1 MMFASVFASLGTRIM
16 FVVLAALLG
25 LGGLFIGFVK
35 VIQKDV
41 LAQLM
46 EHLETGQYKKRE
58 KTLAYMTKI
67 LEQGIHEY
75 YKNFDNATARKM
87 ALDYF
92 KRINDDKGMIYMVVV
107 DKNGVVLF
115 DPVNPK
121 TVGQSGLDAQSVDGV
136 YYVRGYLEAAKKGG
150 GYTYYKMPKYDGGVP
165 EKKFAYSHYDE
176 VSQMVIATTSY
187 YTDYTDINTENQAI
201 KEGVNKVFNENT
213 TKLFLWILTATIALV
228 VLTLIYA
235 KLRIVKRIDELVLKI
250 NAFSHGDKDLRA
262 KIDVGDRNDEISQ
275 VGRGI
280 NLFVENA
287 RLIMEE
293 IKGISTSNKTSMDK
307 LVQIAQ
313 ETQKSM
319 KDSSTTLNSVKNKA
333 TDVASMMNI
342 SIEQSQGLRK
352 RLIETQGL
360 VKESKDAIGD
370 LFSQIIESAHTEE
383 ELSSKVE
390 QLSRNADDVKSILD
404 IINDI
409 ADQTNLLALNAAIE
423 AARAGEHGRGFA
435 VVADE
440 VRNLAG
446 RTQKS
451 LAEINSTIMVI
462 VQEINAVSSQMNL
475 NSQKM
480 ERLSDMSKSVQ
491 ETYEKMSS
499 NLSSVVLDSNQ
510 SMDDYAKSGRQIEAM
525 VSDFAEVEKVASKTL
540 ADSSDI
546 LNIATHVSGTT
557 MNLDKQV
564 NLFKT

>member
-1 MMFASVFASLGTRIM
+1 M

-41 LAQLM
+41 LVQLM

-176 VSQMVIATTSY
+176 VSQMVIAATSY
-187 YTDYTDINTENQAI
+187 YTDINTENKAI

-333 TDVASMMNI
+333 TDVASMVNA

-462 VQEINAVSSQMNL
+462 VQEINDVSSQMNL

-499 NLSSVVLDSNQ
+499 NLSSVVRDSNQ
-510 SMDDYAKSGRQIEAM
+510 SMDDYAKSGHQIEAM

>member
-1 MMFASVFASLGTRIM
+1 MMFSSVFASLGTRIM
-16 FVVLAALLG
+16 LVVLAALLG

-35 VIQKDV
+35 VMQKDV

-46 EHLETGQYKKRE
+46 EHLENGQYKKRE

-176 VSQMVIATTSY
+176 VSQMVIAATSY
-187 YTDYTDINTENQAI
+187 YTDINTENKAI

-235 KLRIVKRIDELVLKI
+235 KLRIVKRIDELVFKI

-499 NLSSVVLDSNQ
+499 NLSSVVQDSNQ
-510 SMDDYAKSGRQIEAM
+510 SMDDYAKSGHQIEAM
-525 VSDFAEVEKVASKTL
+525 VSDFIEVEKVASKTL

>member
-176 VSQMVIATTSY
+176 VSQMVIAATSY
-187 YTDYTDINTENQAI
+187 YTDINTENKAI

-228 VLTLIYA
+228 VLALIYA

-333 TDVASMMNI
+333 TDVASMMSA
-342 SIEQSQGLRK
+342 SIEQSQGLRR

-383 ELSSKVE
+383 ELSSKIE

-499 NLSSVVLDSNQ
+499 NLSSVVSDSNQ
-510 SMDDYAKSGRQIEAM
+510 SMDDYAKSGHQIEAM
-525 VSDFAEVEKVASKTL
+525 VGDFAEVEKVASKTL

>member
-1 MMFASVFASLGTRIM
+1 MVFFSMFSSLGARIV
-16 FVVLAALLG
+16 FVVLAALLV
-25 LGGLFIGFVK
+25 LGGLSVGLVK
-35 VIQKDV
+35 FMQKDA

-46 EHLETGQYKKRE
+46 EHLETEQYKKRE
-58 KTLAYMTKI
+58 KTLAYMTKL

-176 VSQMVIATTSY
+176 VSQMVIAATSY
-187 YTDYTDINTENQAI
+187 YTDINTENKAI

-275 VGRGI
+275 VGRGV

-370 LFSQIIESAHTEE
+370 LFSQITESAHTEE
-383 ELSSKVE
+383 ELSSQVE

-499 NLSSVVLDSNQ
+499 NLSSVVSDSNQ

-525 VSDFAEVEKVASKTL
+525 VSDFVGVEKVASKTL

>member
-16 FVVLAALLG
+16 LVVLAALLG

-35 VIQKDV
+35 VMQKDV

-176 VSQMVIATTSY
+176 VSQMVIAATSY
-187 YTDYTDINTENQAI
+187 YTDINTENKAI

-213 TKLFLWILTATIALV
+213 AKLFLWILTATIALV

-250 NAFSHGDKDLRA
+250 NAFSHGDKDLRT

-275 VGRGI
+275 VGRGV

-333 TDVASMMNI
+333 TDVASMMNT

-370 LFSQIIESAHTEE
+370 LFSQITESAHTEE

-462 VQEINAVSSQMNL
+462 VQEINDVSSQMNL

-499 NLSSVVLDSNQ
+499 NLSSVVSDSNQ

-525 VSDFAEVEKVASKTL
+525 VSDFVGVEKVASKTL

>member
-1 MMFASVFASLGTRIM
+1 MMFSSMFSSLRARIVL
-16 FVVLAALLG
+16 VVLAALIS

-35 VIQKDV
+35 VMQKDV
-41 LAQLM
+41 LVQLM
-46 EHLETGQYKKRE
+46 EHLETAQYKKRE
-58 KTLAYMTKI
+58 KTLAYMTEI

-75 YKNFDNATARKM
+75 YKSFDNTTARKM

-136 YYVRGYLEAAKKGG
+136 YYVRGYLQAAKKGG

-176 VSQMVIATTSY
+176 VSQMVIVATSY
-187 YTDYTDINTENQAI
+187 YTDINAENKAI
-201 KEGVNKVFNENT
+201 KEGVDKVFNENT
-213 TKLFLWILTATIALV
+213 AKLFLWILSATIALV

-262 KIDVGDRNDEISQ
+262 KIDVDDRNDEISQ
-275 VGRGI
+275 VGRGV

-293 IKGISTSNKTSMDK
+293 IKGISTLNKTSMDK
-307 LVQIAQ
+307 LVQITQ

-333 TDVASMMNI
+333 TDIADMMNI

-352 RLIETQGL
+352 RLVETQGL

-370 LFSQIIESAHTEE
+370 LFSQITESAHTEE

-462 VQEINAVSSQMNL
+462 VQEINSVSSQMNL

-510 SMDDYAKSGRQIEAM
+510 SMDDYAKSGHQIEAM
-525 VSDFAEVEKVASKTL
+525 VSDFVEVEKVASKTL
-540 ADSSDI
+540 ADSSEI
-546 LNIATHVSGTT
+546 LNIATHVSGTAI
-557 MNLDKQV
+557 NLDKQV

>member
-1 MMFASVFASLGTRIM
+1 MMFSSMFASLGTRIM
-16 FVVLAALLG
+16 LVVLAALLG

-35 VIQKDV
+35 VMQKDV

-46 EHLETGQYKKRE
+46 EHLENGQYKKRE
-58 KTLAYMTKI
+58 KTLAYMTKL

-75 YKNFDNATARKM
+75 YKSFDNATARKM

-176 VSQMVIATTSY
+176 VSQMVIAATSY
-187 YTDYTDINTENQAI
+187 YTDINTENKAI

-213 TKLFLWILTATIALV
+213 TKLFLWILSATIALV

-293 IKGISTSNKTSMDK
+293 IKGISTLNKTSMDQ
-307 LVQIAQ
+307 LVQITQ

-333 TDVASMMNI
+333 TDIASMMNI

-370 LFSQIIESAHTEE
+370 LFSQITESAHTEE
-383 ELSSKVE
+383 ELSSQVE

-510 SMDDYAKSGRQIEAM
+510 SMDDYAKSGHQIEAM
-525 VSDFAEVEKVASKTL
+525 VSDFVEVEKVASKTL

-546 LNIATHVSGTT
+546 LNIATHVSETT
-557 MNLDKQV
+557 INLDKQV

>member
-1 MMFASVFASLGTRIM
+1 MVFSSMFASLGTRIM
-16 FVVLAALLG
+16 LVVLAALLG

-35 VIQKDV
+35 VMQKDV

-46 EHLETGQYKKRE
+46 EHLENGQYKKRE
-58 KTLAYMTKI
+58 KTLAYMTKL

-75 YKNFDNATARKM
+75 YKSFDNATARKM

-176 VSQMVIATTSY
+176 VSQMVIAATSY
-187 YTDYTDINTENQAI
+187 YTDINTENKAI

-235 KLRIVKRIDELVLKI
+235 KLRIVKRIDELVFKI

-275 VGRGI
+275 VGRGV

-293 IKGISTSNKTSMDK
+293 IKGISTLNKTSMDK
-307 LVQIAQ
+307 LVQITQ

-319 KDSSTTLNSVKNKA
+319 KNSSTTLNSVKNKA
-333 TDVASMMNI
+333 TDIASMMNA

-352 RLIETQGL
+352 RLIETQAF
-360 VKESKDAIGD
+360 VKESKDAIGH
-370 LFSQIIESAHTEE
+370 LFSQITESAHTEE
-383 ELSSKVE
+383 ELSSQVE

-499 NLSSVVLDSNQ
+499 NLSSVVQDSNQ
-510 SMDDYAKSGRQIEAM
+510 SMDDYAKSGHQIEAM
-525 VSDFAEVEKVASKTL
+525 VSDFVEVEKVASKTL

-546 LNIATHVSGTT
+546 LNIATHVSETA

>member
-1 MMFASVFASLGTRIM
+1 MMFSSMFASLGTRIM
-16 FVVLAALLG
+16 LVVLAALLG

-35 VIQKDV
+35 VMQKDV
-41 LAQLM
+41 LTQLM

-75 YKNFDNATARKM
+75 YKSFDNATARKM

-176 VSQMVIATTSY
+176 VSQMVIAATSY
-187 YTDYTDINTENQAI
+187 YTDINTENKAI

-228 VLTLIYA
+228 VLTLVYA

-293 IKGISTSNKTSMDK
+293 IKGISTLNKTSMDQ
-307 LVQIAQ
+307 LVQITQ

-333 TDVASMMNI
+333 TDIASMMNI

-370 LFSQIIESAHTEE
+370 LFSQITESAHTEE
-383 ELSSKVE
+383 ELSSQVE

-499 NLSSVVLDSNQ
+499 NLSSVVSDSNQ
-510 SMDDYAKSGRQIEAM
+510 SMDDYAKSGHQIEAM
-525 VSDFAEVEKVASKTL
+525 VSDFVEVEKVASKTL

-546 LNIATHVSGTT
+546 LNIATHVSETT
-557 MNLDKQV
+557 INLDKQV

>member
-1 MMFASVFASLGTRIM
+1 MFSSMFASLGTRIM
-16 FVVLAALLG
+16 LVVLAALLG

-35 VIQKDV
+35 VMQKDV

-46 EHLETGQYKKRE
+46 EHLENGQYKKRE
-58 KTLAYMTKI
+58 KTLAYMTRL

-75 YKNFDNATARKM
+75 YKSFDNATARKM

-176 VSQMVIATTSY
+176 VSQMVIAATSY
-187 YTDYTDINTENQAI
+187 YTDINTENKAI

-250 NAFSHGDKDLRA
+250 NAFSRGDKDLRI

-275 VGRGI
+275 VGRGV

-293 IKGISTSNKTSMDK
+293 IKGISTLNKTSMDK
-307 LVQIAQ
+307 LVQITQ

-333 TDVASMMNI
+333 TDIASMMNA

-370 LFSQIIESAHTEE
+370 LFSQITESAHTED

-510 SMDDYAKSGRQIEAM
+510 SMDDYAKSGHQIEAM
-525 VSDFAEVEKVASKTL
+525 VSDFVEVEKVASKTL
-540 ADSSDI
+540 ADSSDV
-546 LNIATHVSGTT
+546 LNIATHVSETT

>member
-1 MMFASVFASLGTRIM
+1 MMFSSMFASLGTRIM
-16 FVVLAALLG
+16 LVVLAALLG

-35 VIQKDV
+35 VMQKDV

-46 EHLETGQYKKRE
+46 EHLENGQYKKRE
-58 KTLAYMTKI
+58 KTLAYMTKL

-75 YKNFDNATARKM
+75 YKSFDNATARKM

-121 TVGQSGLDAQSVDGV
+121 TVGQSGLEAQSVDGV

-176 VSQMVIATTSY
+176 VSQMVIAATSY
-187 YTDYTDINTENQAI
+187 YTDINTENKAI

-213 TKLFLWILTATIALV
+213 TKLFLWILTATITLV
-228 VLTLIYA
+228 VLTLVYA

-250 NAFSHGDKDLRA
+250 NAFSHGDKDLRI

-275 VGRGI
+275 VGRGV

-333 TDVASMMNI
+333 TDVASMMNA

-383 ELSSKVE
+383 ELSSQVE

-499 NLSSVVLDSNQ
+499 NLSSVVSDSNQ

-525 VSDFAEVEKVASKTL
+525 VSDFVGVEKVASKTL

>member
-1 MMFASVFASLGTRIM
+1 MMFSSMFASLGTRIM
-16 FVVLAALLG
+16 LVVLAALLG

-35 VIQKDV
+35 VMQKDV

-67 LEQGIHEY
+67 IEQGIHEY

-176 VSQMVIATTSY
+176 VSQMVIAMTSY
-187 YTDYTDINTENQAI
+187 YTDINTENKAI
-201 KEGVNKVFNENT
+201 KEGVNKVFDENT

-293 IKGISTSNKTSMDK
+293 IKGISTLNKTSMDK
-307 LVQIAQ
+307 LVQITQ

-333 TDVASMMNI
+333 TDIASMMDA

-370 LFSQIIESAHTEE
+370 LFSQITESAHTEE

-462 VQEINAVSSQMNL
+462 VQEINDVSSQMNL

-499 NLSSVVLDSNQ
+499 NLSSVVSDSNQ
-510 SMDDYAKSGRQIEAM
+510 TMDDYAKSGHQIEAM

-546 LNIATHVSGTT
+546 LNIATHVNGTT

>member
-35 VIQKDV
+35 VMQKDV

-67 LEQGIHEY
+67 IEQGIHEY
-75 YKNFDNATARKM
+75 YKDFDNATARKM

-92 KRINDDKGMIYMVVV
+92 KHINDDKGMIYMVVV

-176 VSQMVIATTSY
+176 VSQMVIAATSY
-187 YTDYTDINTENQAI
+187 YTDINTENKAI

-250 NAFSHGDKDLRA
+250 NAFSHGDKDLRT

-275 VGRGI
+275 VGRGV

-333 TDVASMMNI
+333 TDVASMMNA

-383 ELSSKVE
+383 ELSSQVE

-499 NLSSVVLDSNQ
+499 NLSSVVSDSNQ

-525 VSDFAEVEKVASKTL
+525 VSDFVGVEKVASKTL

>member
-1 MMFASVFASLGTRIM
+1 MFSSVFASLGTRIM
-16 FVVLAALLG
+16 LVVLAALLG

-35 VIQKDV
+35 VMQKDV
-41 LAQLM
+41 LMQLM

-75 YKNFDNATARKM
+75 YKNFDNTTARKM

-176 VSQMVIATTSY
+176 VSQMVIAATSY
-187 YTDYTDINTENQAI
+187 YTDINTENKAI

-262 KIDVGDRNDEISQ
+262 RIDVGDRNDEISQ
-275 VGRGI
+275 VGRGV

-333 TDVASMMNI
+333 TDVANMMNT

-360 VKESKDAIGD
+360 VKESKEAIGD
-370 LFSQIIESAHTEE
+370 LFSQITESAHTEE

-499 NLSSVVLDSNQ
+499 NLSSVVSDSNQ
-510 SMDDYAKSGRQIEAM
+510 SMDDYAKSGHQIEAM
-525 VSDFAEVEKVASKTL
+525 VSDFVEVEKVASKTL

-546 LNIATHVSGTT
+546 LNIATHVSETT

>member
-1 MMFASVFASLGTRIM
+1 MFASLGTRIM
-16 FVVLAALLG
+16 LVVLAALLG

-35 VIQKDV
+35 VMQKDV

-176 VSQMVIATTSY
+176 VSQMVIAATSY
-187 YTDYTDINTENQAI
+187 YTDINTENKAI

-250 NAFSHGDKDLRA
+250 NAFSRGDKDLRI

-275 VGRGI
+275 VGRGV

-307 LVQIAQ
+307 LVQITQ

-319 KDSSTTLNSVKNKA
+319 KNSSTTLNSVKNKA
-333 TDVASMMNI
+333 TDVASMMNA

-462 VQEINAVSSQMNL
+462 VQEINDVSSQMNL

-499 NLSSVVLDSNQ
+499 NLSSVVQDSNQ

-525 VSDFAEVEKVASKTL
+525 VSDFVGVEKVASKTL

>member
-1 MMFASVFASLGTRIM
+1 MFSSMFASLGTRIM
-16 FVVLAALLG
+16 LVVLAALLG

-35 VIQKDV
+35 VMQKDV

-46 EHLETGQYKKRE
+46 EHLENGQYKKRE
-58 KTLAYMTKI
+58 KTLAYMTKL

-75 YKNFDNATARKM
+75 YKSFDNATARKM

-107 DKNGVVLF
+107 DKNGIVLF

-176 VSQMVIATTSY
+176 VSQMVIAATSY
-187 YTDYTDINTENQAI
+187 YTDINTENKAI
-201 KEGVNKVFNENT
+201 KEGVNKVFDENT

-250 NAFSHGDKDLRA
+250 NAFSRGDKDLRI

-275 VGRGI
+275 VGRGV

-293 IKGISTSNKTSMDK
+293 IKGISTLNKTSMDK
-307 LVQIAQ
+307 LVQITQ

-333 TDVASMMNI
+333 TDIASMMNI

-370 LFSQIIESAHTEE
+370 LFSQITESAHTED

-510 SMDDYAKSGRQIEAM
+510 SMDDYAKSGHQIEAM
-525 VSDFAEVEKVASKTL
+525 VSDFVEVEKVASKTL

-546 LNIATHVSGTT
+546 LNIATHVSETT

>member
-35 VIQKDV
+35 VMQKDV

-46 EHLETGQYKKRE
+46 DHLETGQYKKRE
-58 KTLAYMTKI
+58 KTLAYMTKL

-75 YKNFDNATARKM
+75 YKSFDNATARKM

-176 VSQMVIATTSY
+176 VSQMVIAATSY
-187 YTDYTDINTENQAI
+187 YTDINTENKAI

-250 NAFSHGDKDLRA
+250 NAFSHGDKDLRT

-275 VGRGI
+275 VGRGV

-333 TDVASMMNI
+333 TDVASMMNA

-383 ELSSKVE
+383 ELSSQVE

-499 NLSSVVLDSNQ
+499 NLSSVVSDSNQ

-525 VSDFAEVEKVASKTL
+525 VSDFVGVEKVASKTL

>member
-25 LGGLFIGFVK
+25 LGGLFTGFVK
-35 VIQKDV
+35 VMQKDV

-87 ALDYF
+87 ALEYF

-176 VSQMVIATTSY
+176 VSQMVIAATSY
-187 YTDYTDINTENQAI
+187 YTDINTENKAI

-333 TDVASMMNI
+333 TDVASMMNA

-360 VKESKDAIGD
+360 VKESKDAIED

-383 ELSSKVE
+383 ELSSQVE

-462 VQEINAVSSQMNL
+462 VQEINDVSSQMNL

-499 NLSSVVLDSNQ
+499 NLSSVVSDSNQ

-525 VSDFAEVEKVASKTL
+525 VSDFVEVEKVASKTL

>member
-41 LAQLM
+41 LVQLM

-176 VSQMVIATTSY
+176 VSQMVIAATSY
-187 YTDYTDINTENQAI
+187 YTDINTENKAI

-213 TKLFLWILTATIALV
+213 TRLFLWILTATIALV

-333 TDVASMMNI
+333 TDVASMMNA

-370 LFSQIIESAHTEE
+370 LFSQITESAHTEE

-499 NLSSVVLDSNQ
+499 NLSSVVSDSNQ

-525 VSDFAEVEKVASKTL
+525 VSDFVGVEKVASKTL

>member
-1 MMFASVFASLGTRIM
+1 MMFSSMFASLGTRIM
-16 FVVLAALLG
+16 LVVLAALLG

-35 VIQKDV
+35 VMQKDV

-176 VSQMVIATTSY
+176 VSQMVIAATSY
-187 YTDYTDINTENQAI
+187 YTDINTENKAI

-250 NAFSHGDKDLRA
+250 NAFSRGDKDLRI

-275 VGRGI
+275 VGHGV

-293 IKGISTSNKTSMDK
+293 IKGISTLNKTSMDK
-307 LVQIAQ
+307 LVQITQ

-333 TDVASMMNI
+333 TDIASMMNI

-370 LFSQIIESAHTEE
+370 LFSQITESAHTEE

-462 VQEINAVSSQMNL
+462 VQEINDVSSQMNL

>member
-1 MMFASVFASLGTRIM
+1 MFSSMFASLGTRIM
-16 FVVLAALLG
+16 LVVLAALLG

-35 VIQKDV
+35 VMQKDV

-46 EHLETGQYKKRE
+46 EHLENGQYKKRE
-58 KTLAYMTKI
+58 KTLAYMTKL

-75 YKNFDNATARKM
+75 YKSFDNATARKM

-165 EKKFAYSHYDE
+165 EKKFAYSHYDK
-176 VSQMVIATTSY
+176 VSQMVIAATSY
-187 YTDYTDINTENQAI
+187 YTDINTENKAI

-228 VLTLIYA
+228 VLTLVYA

-293 IKGISTSNKTSMDK
+293 IKGISTLNKTSMDQ
-307 LVQIAQ
+307 LVQITQ

-319 KDSSTTLNSVKNKA
+319 KDSTTTLNSVKNKA
-333 TDVASMMNI
+333 TDIASMMNA

-370 LFSQIIESAHTEE
+370 LFSQITESAHTEE
-383 ELSSKVE
+383 ELSSQVE

-480 ERLSDMSKSVQ
+480 ERLSNMSKSVQ

-510 SMDDYAKSGRQIEAM
+510 SMDDYAKSGHQIEAM
-525 VSDFAEVEKVASKTL
+525 VSDFVEVEKVASKTL

-546 LNIATHVSGTT
+546 LNIATHVSETT
-557 MNLDKQV
+557 INLDKQV

>member
-35 VIQKDV
+35 VMQKDV
-41 LAQLM
+41 SVQLM

-67 LEQGIHEY
+67 LEQGIHGY

-176 VSQMVIATTSY
+176 VSQMVIAATSY
-187 YTDYTDINTENQAI
+187 YTDINTENRAI

-213 TKLFLWILTATIALV
+213 AKLFLWILTATIALV

-275 VGRGI
+275 VGRGV

-333 TDVASMMNI
+333 TDVSSMMNA

-370 LFSQIIESAHTEE
+370 LFSQIIESTHTEE

-525 VSDFAEVEKVASKTL
+525 VSDFVEVEKVASKTL

>member
-1 MMFASVFASLGTRIM
+1 MFSSMFASLGTRIM
-16 FVVLAALLG
+16 LVVLAALLG

-35 VIQKDV
+35 VMQKDV

-176 VSQMVIATTSY
+176 VSQMVIAATSY
-187 YTDYTDINTENQAI
+187 YTDISTENKAI
-201 KEGVNKVFNENT
+201 KEGVNRVFNENT

-228 VLTLIYA
+228 VLTLVYA

-293 IKGISTSNKTSMDK
+293 IKGISTLNKTSMDK

-333 TDVASMMNI
+333 TDIASMMNI

-370 LFSQIIESAHTEE
+370 LFSQITESAHTEE
-383 ELSSKVE
+383 ELSSQVE

-462 VQEINAVSSQMNL
+462 VQEINDVSSQMNL

-510 SMDDYAKSGRQIEAM
+510 SMDDYAKSGHQIEAM

-546 LNIATHVSGTT
+546 LNIATHVSETT

>member
-1 MMFASVFASLGTRIM
+1 MMFSSMFASLGTRIM
-16 FVVLAALLG
+16 LVVLAALLG

-35 VIQKDV
+35 VMQKDV

-46 EHLETGQYKKRE
+46 EHLENGQYKKRE
-58 KTLAYMTKI
+58 KTLAYMTKL

-75 YKNFDNATARKM
+75 YKSFDNATARKM

-176 VSQMVIATTSY
+176 VSQMVIAATSY
-187 YTDYTDINTENQAI
+187 YTDINTENKAI

-228 VLTLIYA
+228 VLTLVYA

-293 IKGISTSNKTSMDK
+293 IKGISTLNKTSMDK
-307 LVQIAQ
+307 LVQITQ
-313 ETQKSM
+313 ETQKNM

-333 TDVASMMNI
+333 TDIASMMNI

-370 LFSQIIESAHTEE
+370 LFSQITESAHTEE
-383 ELSSKVE
+383 ELSSQVE

-510 SMDDYAKSGRQIEAM
+510 SMDDYAKSGHQIEAM
-525 VSDFAEVEKVASKTL
+525 VSDFVEVEKVASKTL

-546 LNIATHVSGTT
+546 LNIATHVSETA

>member
-1 MMFASVFASLGTRIM
+1 M

-35 VIQKDV
+35 VMQKDV

-87 ALDYF
+87 ALNYF

-121 TVGQSGLDAQSVDGV
+121 TVGQSGLSLQSVDGV

-176 VSQMVIATTSY
+176 VSQMVIAATSY
-187 YTDYTDINTENQAI
+187 YTDINTENQAI

-213 TKLFLWILTATIALV
+213 AKLFLWILTATIALV

-333 TDVASMMNI
+333 TDVASMMNA

-370 LFSQIIESAHTEE
+370 LFSQITESAHTEE

-499 NLSSVVLDSNQ
+499 NLSSVVQDSNQ

-525 VSDFAEVEKVASKTL
+525 VSDFVGVEKVASKTL

>member
-1 MMFASVFASLGTRIM
+1 MMFSSMFASLGTRIM

-25 LGGLFIGFVK
+25 LGGLFVGFVK
-35 VIQKDV
+35 VMQKDV

-176 VSQMVIATTSY
+176 VSQMVIAATSY
-187 YTDYTDINTENQAI
+187 YTDINTENKAI

-213 TKLFLWILTATIALV
+213 AKLFLWILTATIALV

-262 KIDVGDRNDEISQ
+262 KIEVDDRNDEISQ
-275 VGRGI
+275 VGRGV

-319 KDSSTTLNSVKNKA
+319 QDSSTTLNSVKNKA
-333 TDVASMMNI
+333 TDVANMMNI

-370 LFSQIIESAHTEE
+370 LFSQITESAHTEE

-462 VQEINAVSSQMNL
+462 VQEINDVSSQMNL

-499 NLSSVVLDSNQ
+499 NLSSVVSDSNQ
-510 SMDDYAKSGRQIEAM
+510 SMDDYAKSGHQIEAM
-525 VSDFAEVEKVASKTL
+525 VSDFVEVEKVVSKTL

>member
-1 MMFASVFASLGTRIM
+1 MMFASLGTRIM
-16 FVVLAALLG
+16 LVVLAALLG

-58 KTLAYMTKI
+58 KTLAYMTKL
-67 LEQGIHEY
+67 LEQGIHKY

-176 VSQMVIATTSY
+176 VSQMVIAATSY
-187 YTDYTDINTENQAI
+187 YTDINTENKAI
-201 KEGVNKVFNENT
+201 KEGVSKVFNENT

-228 VLTLIYA
+228 VLTLVYA

-293 IKGISTSNKTSMDK
+293 IKGISTLNKTSMDQ
-307 LVQIAQ
+307 LVQITQ
-313 ETQKSM
+313 ETQKNM

-333 TDVASMMNI
+333 TDIASMMNI

-370 LFSQIIESAHTEE
+370 LFSQITESAHTEE
-383 ELSSKVE
+383 ELSSQVE

-510 SMDDYAKSGRQIEAM
+510 SMDDYAKSGHQIEAM
-525 VSDFAEVEKVASKTL
+525 VSDFVEVEKVASKTL

-546 LNIATHVSGTT
+546 LNIATHVSETT
-557 MNLDKQV
+557 INLDKQV

>member
-1 MMFASVFASLGTRIM
+1 MMFASVFASLGTRIV
-16 FVVLAALLG
+16 FVVLAALIS

-35 VIQKDV
+35 VMQKDV
-41 LAQLM
+41 SVQLM
-46 EHLETGQYKKRE
+46 EHLKTGQYKKRE
-58 KTLAYMTKI
+58 KTLAYMTEL
-67 LEQGIHEY
+67 LEQGIHGY

-87 ALDYF
+87 ALNYF

-121 TVGQSGLDAQSVDGV
+121 TVGQSGLSLQSVDGV

-176 VSQMVIATTSY
+176 VSQMVIAATSY
-187 YTDYTDINTENQAI
+187 YTDINTENKAI
-201 KEGVNKVFNENT
+201 TEGVNKVFNENT

-250 NAFSHGDKDLRA
+250 NTFSHGDKDLRA
-262 KIDVGDRNDEISQ
+262 KIDLGDRNDEISQ
-275 VGRGI
+275 VGRGV

-307 LVQIAQ
+307 LVQIVQ

-319 KDSSTTLNSVKNKA
+319 KNSSTTLNSVKNKA
-333 TDVASMMNI
+333 TDIASMMNT

-370 LFSQIIESAHTEE
+370 LFSQITESAHTEE

-462 VQEINAVSSQMNL
+462 VQEINDVSSQMNL

-499 NLSSVVLDSNQ
+499 NLSSVVQDSNQ
-510 SMDDYAKSGRQIEAM
+510 SMDDYAKSGHQIEAM

>member
-35 VIQKDV
+35 VMQKDV

-121 TVGQSGLDAQSVDGV
+121 TVGQSGLSLQSVDGV

-176 VSQMVIATTSY
+176 VSQMVIAATSY
-187 YTDYTDINTENQAI
+187 YTDINTENKAI

-262 KIDVGDRNDEISQ
+262 RIDVGDRNDEISQ
-275 VGRGI
+275 VGRGV

-333 TDVASMMNI
+333 TDVASMMNA

-383 ELSSKVE
+383 ELSSQVE

-462 VQEINAVSSQMNL
+462 VQEINDVSSQMNL

-499 NLSSVVLDSNQ
+499 NLSSVVSDSNQ
-510 SMDDYAKSGRQIEAM
+510 SMDDYAKSGHQIEAM
-525 VSDFAEVEKVASKTL
+525 VSDFVEVEKVASKTL

>member
-1 MMFASVFASLGTRIM
+1 MMFSSMFASLGTRIM
-16 FVVLAALLG
+16 LVVLAALLG

-35 VIQKDV
+35 VMQKDV
-41 LAQLM
+41 LVQLM
-46 EHLETGQYKKRE
+46 EHLENGQYKKRE
-58 KTLAYMTKI
+58 KTLAYMTKL

-75 YKNFDNATARKM
+75 YKSFDNATARKM

-176 VSQMVIATTSY
+176 VSQMVIAATSY
-187 YTDYTDINTENQAI
+187 YTDINAENKAI

-228 VLTLIYA
+228 VLTLVYA

-293 IKGISTSNKTSMDK
+293 IKGISTLNKTSMDK
-307 LVQIAQ
+307 LVQITQ

-333 TDVASMMNI
+333 TDIASMMNI

-370 LFSQIIESAHTEE
+370 LFSQITESAHTEE
-383 ELSSKVE
+383 ELSSQVE

-510 SMDDYAKSGRQIEAM
+510 SMDDYAKSGHQIEAM
-525 VSDFAEVEKVASKTL
+525 VNDFVEVEKVASKTL

-546 LNIATHVSGTT
+546 LNIATHVSETT
-557 MNLDKQV
+557 INLDKQV

>member
-35 VIQKDV
+35 VMQKDV

-46 EHLETGQYKKRE
+46 EHLETGQYKKRG

-176 VSQMVIATTSY
+176 VSQMVIAATSY
-187 YTDYTDINTENQAI
+187 YTDINTENKAI

-213 TKLFLWILTATIALV
+213 AKLFLWILTATIALV

-262 KIDVGDRNDEISQ
+262 RIDVGDRNDEISQ
-275 VGRGI
+275 VGRGV

-293 IKGISTSNKTSMDK
+293 IKGISTSNKTSMGK
-307 LVQIAQ
+307 LVQIVQ

-333 TDVASMMNI
+333 TDVASMMNA

-370 LFSQIIESAHTEE
+370 LFSQITESAHTEE

-462 VQEINAVSSQMNL
+462 VQEINDVSSQMNL

-499 NLSSVVLDSNQ
+499 NLSSVVRDSNQ
-510 SMDDYAKSGRQIEAM
+510 SMDDYAKSGHQIEAM
-525 VSDFAEVEKVASKTL
+525 VSDFVGVEKVASKTL

>member
-1 MMFASVFASLGTRIM
+1 MVFSSMFASLGTRIM

-35 VIQKDV
+35 VMQKDV
-41 LAQLM
+41 SAQLM
-46 EHLETGQYKKRE
+46 EHLETGQYKRRE

-176 VSQMVIATTSY
+176 VSQMVIAATSY
-187 YTDYTDINTENQAI
+187 YTDINTENKAI

-250 NAFSHGDKDLRA
+250 NAFSHGDKDLRI
-262 KIDVGDRNDEISQ
+262 KIDLGDRNDEISQ
-275 VGRGI
+275 VGRGV

-319 KDSSTTLNSVKNKA
+319 KNSSTTLNSVKNKA
-333 TDVASMMNI
+333 TDIASMMNT

-370 LFSQIIESAHTEE
+370 LFSQITESAHTEE

-390 QLSRNADDVKSILD
+390 QLSGNADDVKSILD

-462 VQEINAVSSQMNL
+462 VQEINDVSSQMNL

-510 SMDDYAKSGRQIEAM
+510 SMDDYAKSGHQIEAM
-525 VSDFAEVEKVASKTL
+525 VSDFAEVEKMASKTL

>member
-1 MMFASVFASLGTRIM
+1 MMFSSMFASLGTRIM
-16 FVVLAALLG
+16 LVVLAALLG

-35 VIQKDV
+35 VMQKDV

-46 EHLETGQYKKRE
+46 EHLENGQYKKRE
-58 KTLAYMTKI
+58 KTLAYMTKL

-75 YKNFDNATARKM
+75 YKSFDNATARKM

-176 VSQMVIATTSY
+176 VSQMVIAATSY
-187 YTDYTDINTENQAI
+187 YTDINAENKAI

-275 VGRGI
+275 VSRGI

-293 IKGISTSNKTSMDK
+293 IKGISTLNKTSMDK
-307 LVQIAQ
+307 LVQITQ

-319 KDSSTTLNSVKNKA
+319 KNSSTTLNSVKNKA
-333 TDVASMMNI
+333 TDIASMMNI

-352 RLIETQGL
+352 RLIETKGL

-370 LFSQIIESAHTEE
+370 LFSQITESAHTEE
-383 ELSSKVE
+383 ELSSQVE

-480 ERLSDMSKSVQ
+480 EHLSDMSKSVQ

-510 SMDDYAKSGRQIEAM
+510 SMDDYAKSGHQIEAM
-525 VSDFAEVEKVASKTL
+525 VSDFVEVEKMASKTL

-546 LNIATHVSGTT
+546 LNIATHVSETT

>member
-1 MMFASVFASLGTRIM
+1 MMFSSVFASLGTRIM

-35 VIQKDV
+35 VMQKDV

-176 VSQMVIATTSY
+176 VSQMVIAATSY
-187 YTDYTDINTENQAI
+187 YTDINTENKAI
-201 KEGVNKVFNENT
+201 KEGVNKAFNENT

-333 TDVASMMNI
+333 TDVASMVNA

-462 VQEINAVSSQMNL
+462 VQEINDVSSQMNL

-499 NLSSVVLDSNQ
+499 NLSSVVQDSNQ

-525 VSDFAEVEKVASKTL
+525 VSDFVGVEKVASKTL

-557 MNLDKQV
+557 TNLDKQV

>member
-1 MMFASVFASLGTRIM
+1 MFSSMFASLGTRIM

-25 LGGLFIGFVK
+25 LGGLFVGFVK
-35 VIQKDV
+35 VMQKDV

-150 GYTYYKMPKYDGGVP
+150 GYTYHKMPKYDGGVP

-176 VSQMVIATTSY
+176 VSQMVIAATSY
-187 YTDYTDINTENQAI
+187 YTDINTENKAI

-319 KDSSTTLNSVKNKA
+319 KNSSTTLNSVKNKA
-333 TDVASMMNI
+333 TDIASMMNI

-360 VKESKDAIGD
+360 VKESKEAIGD
-370 LFSQIIESAHTEE
+370 LFSQITESAHTEE

-462 VQEINAVSSQMNL
+462 VQEINDVSSQMNL

-499 NLSSVVLDSNQ
+499 NLSSVVSDSNQ
-510 SMDDYAKSGRQIEAM
+510 SMDDYAKSGHQIEAM

>member
-16 FVVLAALLG
+16 FVVLAALIS

-35 VIQKDV
+35 VMQKDV
-41 LAQLM
+41 SAQLM

-67 LEQGIHEY
+67 LEQGIHGY

-176 VSQMVIATTSY
+176 VSQMVIAATSY
-187 YTDYTDINTENQAI
+187 YTDINTENQAI
-201 KEGVNKVFNENT
+201 TEGVGKVFSENT

-250 NAFSHGDKDLRA
+250 NAFSHGDKDLRV

-275 VGRGI
+275 VGRGV

-293 IKGISTSNKTSMDK
+293 IKGISTSNKTSMDE

-319 KDSSTTLNSVKNKA
+319 KNSSTTLNSVKNKA
-333 TDVASMMNI
+333 TDVASMMNA

-525 VSDFAEVEKVASKTL
+525 VSDFVEVEKVASKTL

>member
-1 MMFASVFASLGTRIM
+1 MFSSVFASLGTRIM

-35 VIQKDV
+35 VMQKDV

-176 VSQMVIATTSY
+176 VSQMVIAATSY
-187 YTDYTDINTENQAI
+187 YTDINTENKAI

-250 NAFSHGDKDLRA
+250 NAFSHGDKDLRI

-275 VGRGI
+275 VGHGV

-333 TDVASMMNI
+333 TDVASMMNA

-370 LFSQIIESAHTEE
+370 LFSQITESAHTEE

-462 VQEINAVSSQMNL
+462 VQEINDVSSQMNL

-510 SMDDYAKSGRQIEAM
+510 SMDDYAKSGHQIEAM

-557 MNLDKQV
+557 MNLDKRV

>member
-35 VIQKDV
+35 VMQKDV

-58 KTLAYMTKI
+58 KTLAYMTKL

-176 VSQMVIATTSY
+176 VSQMVIAATSY
-187 YTDYTDINTENQAI
+187 YTDINTENQAI
-201 KEGVNKVFNENT
+201 KEGVGKVFNENT

-250 NAFSHGDKDLRA
+250 NAFSHGDKDLRT
-262 KIDVGDRNDEISQ
+262 KIEVGDRNDEISQ
-275 VGRGI
+275 VGRGV

-333 TDVASMMNI
+333 TDVASMMNA

-499 NLSSVVLDSNQ
+499 NLSSVVQDSNQ

-525 VSDFAEVEKVASKTL
+525 VSDFVEVEKVASKTL

>member
-1 MMFASVFASLGTRIM
+1 MFASVFASLGTRIM
-16 FVVLAALLG
+16 FVVLVALLG

-176 VSQMVIATTSY
+176 VSQMVIAATSY
-187 YTDYTDINTENQAI
+187 YTDINTENRAI

-262 KIDVGDRNDEISQ
+262 KIDVGNRNDEISQ

-499 NLSSVVLDSNQ
+499 NLSSVVSDSNQ

-525 VSDFAEVEKVASKTL
+525 VSDFVGVEKVASKTL

>member
-1 MMFASVFASLGTRIM
+1 MMFSSMFASLGTRIM
-16 FVVLAALLG
+16 LVVLAALLG

-35 VIQKDV
+35 VMQKDV

-176 VSQMVIATTSY
+176 VSQMVIAATSY
-187 YTDYTDINTENQAI
+187 YTDINTENQAI

-262 KIDVGDRNDEISQ
+262 KIDLGDRNDEISQ
-275 VGRGI
+275 VGRGV

-333 TDVASMMNI
+333 TDVASMMNA

-370 LFSQIIESAHTEE
+370 LFSQITESAHTEE

-462 VQEINAVSSQMNL
+462 VQEINDVSSQMNL

-510 SMDDYAKSGRQIEAM
+510 SMDDYAKSGHQIEAM